1 VEDGH
6 SVGVYPTRTGARNA
20 AADKHRRRGIR
31 RRLARHLLVG
41 TASLMALLLALAQ
54 RTEPNP
60 EYPPARAQADLL
72 DAARLAVASG
82 ELTIE
87 EVGLEFAG
95 LAGGSFEFLGRERL
109 AVSGILAGD
118 CYGLVWRPGFEPSGV
133 AIRSDYVTCEPDA
146 SLINQPD
153 PPGSTAEMMWPT
165 WEDALPDQQRS
176 PVWFLPTFVIAFG
189 VFFGS
194 FVRGTV
200 LLLTIRR

>member
-1 VEDGH
+1 MSRPVAPPLDWESTEHEERAGPYTVRLVEAHKWQLVEDGH

-31 RRLARHLLVG
+31 RRLTRHLLVG
-41 TASLMALLLALAQ
+41 TASLMALSLALAQ

-82 ELTIE
+82 ELPIE

-109 AVSGILAGD
+109 AVSGILAG
-118 CYGLVWRPGFEPSGV
+118 
-133 AIRSDYVTCEPDA
+133 
-146 SLINQPD
+146 
-153 PPGSTAEMMWPT
+153 
-165 WEDALPDQQRS
+165 
-176 PVWFLPTFVIAFG
+176 
-189 VFFGS
+189 
-194 FVRGTV
+194 
-200 LLLTIRR
+200 